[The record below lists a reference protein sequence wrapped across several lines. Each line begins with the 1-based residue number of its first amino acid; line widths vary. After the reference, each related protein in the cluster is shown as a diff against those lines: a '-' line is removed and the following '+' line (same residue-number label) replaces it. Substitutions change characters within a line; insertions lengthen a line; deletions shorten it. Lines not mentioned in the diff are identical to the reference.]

1 MADRRVNVRGNK
13 LASEEKVWKKTEN
26 DKCFMK
32 VQLDGMDQSKFNLP
46 RVRRLTGTSLLQ
58 KCWRPAM
65 HITGCLVFGQIEYY
79 AVLPP
84 DCPKCSSMNST
95 ILARVLDL
103 LTQKLHKLSAE
114 LSLPPVLVINVD
126 NTARESKN
134 SFFGSFCATLV
145 HRGIFQEVEVQYLQ
159 CDHTHNEL
167 DQRFSTMAS
176 KIRKADYLQDPDD
189 LVQFLQGNMT
199 AAAGRELV
207 VEALPN
213 TWNFKDWMVG
223 YDLHAKGLTATHLE
237 PYANHLWRFTKRY
250 MMDIED
256 KDIQIFHP
264 DWQDQ
269 AHPQDI
275 ILSVKQFMSS
285 ADLSQK
291 PQLPLCQT
299 VSFFLNTSSLSMGP
313 SGKF

>member
-1 MADRRVNVRGNK
+1 
-13 LASEEKVWKKTEN
+13 
-26 DKCFMK
+26 
-32 VQLDGMDQSKFNLP
+32 
-46 RVRRLTGTSLLQ
+46 
-58 KCWRPAM
+58 
-65 HITGCLVFGQIEYY
+65 
-79 AVLPP
+79 
-84 DCPKCSSMNST
+84 MNST

-299 VSFFLNTSSLSMGP
+299 VSFFFEHLIAFYEILQVN
-313 SGKF
+313 FN